1 MADVVL
7 NSLGVNTWEN
17 SFWCVGLNGRWVT
30 FGELTDAGVKL
41 NAQYMYSRQIK
52 LVGSTGKHKKRV

>member
-17 SFWCVGLNGRWVT
+17 SFWCVGLNGMWVT
-30 FGELTDAGVKL
+30 FGGLTDAGVKV

-52 LVGSTGKHKKRV
+52 LVGST